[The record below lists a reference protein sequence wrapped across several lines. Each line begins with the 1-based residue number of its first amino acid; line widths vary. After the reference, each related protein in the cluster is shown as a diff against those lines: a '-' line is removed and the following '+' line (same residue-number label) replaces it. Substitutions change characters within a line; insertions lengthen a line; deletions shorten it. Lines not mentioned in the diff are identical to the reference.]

1 MKLIQTQNP
10 EIIRQ
15 ILPFWRN
22 YLTKIRHSSD
32 EAELNRLTACFI
44 SNTPY
49 RLFVLLNEKTKEIH
63 GFCVV
68 CMDEHYG
75 ALMILQE
82 ATDNHKAMHEEI
94 SFLAKKI
101 GATAMYFSTERNAK
115 AWERLVG
122 AKSIATTLELPFKD
136 NQEVIKN
143 G

>member
-22 YLTKIRHSSD
+22 YLTKIKYSFD
-32 EAELNRLTACFI
+32 EAELSRFTACFI
-44 SNTPY
+44 PNSPY
-49 RLFVLLNEKTKEIH
+49 KLFVLIDDKNKKIH

-68 CMDEHYG
+68 YMDEHYG
-75 ALMILQE
+75 ALIILQA
-82 ATDNHKAMHEEI
+82 ATDDHKAMHNEL
-94 SFLAKKI
+94 SFFTKKI

>member
-1 MKLIQTQNP
+1 MQLIQTQNP
-10 EIIRQ
+10 EIILK
-15 ILPFWRN
+15 IMPFWRN

-32 EAELNRLTACFI
+32 EAELNRFAACFI
-44 SNTPY
+44 PNNPY
-49 RLFVLLNEKTKEIH
+49 RFFVLVNEETKKIH

-68 CMDEHYG
+68 YMDEHYG
-75 ALMILQE
+75 ALVILQE
-82 ATDNHKAMHEEI
+82 ATDNHKAMHEEL
-94 SFLAKKI
+94 SNLAKKV

>member
-10 EIIRQ
+10 EIIHQ
-15 ILPFWRN
+15 ILPFWRK
-22 YLTKIRHSSD
+22 YLAKIKRSLD
-32 EAELNRLTACFI
+32 EAELNRFVACFEPN
-44 SNTPY
+44 SFY
-49 RLFVLLNEKTKEIH
+49 RLFILLDEKNKKIH

-68 CMDEHYG
+68 YMDEHYG
-75 ALMILQE
+75 ALIILQE
-82 ATDNHKAMHEEI
+82 ATDNRKAMYEELNY
-94 SFLAKKI
+94 LAKKI